1 MAKEAK
7 QLDTLFHD
15 TLKDIYFA
23 ESLVHAPL
31 GRHGAAGSSPK
42 PDRSRIDLSDEGISK
57 QWVKK
62 LGKTKEEIA
71 TAIAK
76 VGDNAE
82 TVRKELRNRSDG

>member
-1 MAKEAK
+1 MA
-7 QLDTLFHD
+7 Q
-15 TLKDIYFA
+15 
-23 ESLVHAPL
+23 LVHP
-31 GRHGAAGSSPK
+31 PK
-42 PDRSRIDLSDEGISK
+42 PDRSRIDLSDEGIAR

-82 TVRKELRNRSDG
+82 TVMKELRVERNDKTSKL